1 VFLLPGD
8 RDVAVPARAGRGGLT
23 RRQALLGAGG
33 AAASVIVGGVV
44 TEALRAGG
52 GLQAIESFVS
62 DPLCRVGGFCSR
74 PGLRPPTVA
83 VTSTVGGSSGG
94 ADPGFLLLGPGPV
107 SLKGSEQYGPMIVDR
122 SGGLVWFRPLAPG
135 LEVTNFTT
143 AEYQGEPVLVW
154 WEGKVLP
161 SGYGRGEA
169 VLVDR
174 SYREVARVRAAAGR
188 SMDLHALSLTRAGT
202 ALFTCYPQIVPAD
215 LSSIGGSRDAHV
227 YESIIQEVD
236 IATGRL
242 VFEWRSLQHIAPDA
256 SHEPLGEPYD
266 YLHPNSIQQLPDGN
280 LLVSAR
286 HTWALYKLER
296 GTGKMI
302 WTLGG
307 KRTQFGI
314 GAGAEFAWQHD
325 AQLRTDQ
332 VLTVFD
338 NGSAGPLQTERQS
351 RGLVLRVD
359 EARRTVELR
368 NAYTSPEQ
376 LVAGAMGSVQAL
388 PSGNVL
394 VGWGT
399 TSHTSEFA
407 PDGTLRVDYALP
419 DGMYSY
425 RGLWHPW
432 AGVPDQHP
440 ALAGTHERQTGRT
453 LLYASWNGATA
464 VTGWLVH
471 TGSSRDSLRP
481 LGIAMS
487 RGFETAIS
495 LPSHVRFAAV
505 TPLSRHREQLRRS
518 DVLAL

>member
-1 VFLLPGD
+1 V
-8 RDVAVPARAGRGGLT
+8 
-23 RRQALLGAGG
+23 GG
-33 AAASVIVGGVV
+33 AAVEV
-44 TEALRAGG
+44 LRASG

-74 PGLRPPTVA
+74 PGLRPPTVM
-83 VTSTVGGSSGG
+83 VTATVGGSASGV
-94 ADPGFLLLGPGPV
+94 DPGFLLLGPGPV
-107 SLKGSEQYGPMIVDR
+107 SLRGSEQFGPMIVDR
-122 SGGLVWFRPLAPG
+122 TGGLVWFRPLAAG

-143 AEYQGEPVLVW
+143 AEYQGKPVLVW

-174 SYREVARVRAAAGR
+174 SYREVARVRAAGGR

-242 VFEWRSLQHIAPDA
+242 LFEWRSLQHIAPED

-280 LLVSAR
+280 LLVSGR

-296 GTGKMI
+296 GTGRVI

-307 KRTQFGI
+307 KRSRFSI
-314 GAGAEFAWQHD
+314 GADAGFAWQHD
-325 AQLRTDQ
+325 AQLRAGQ

-338 NGSAGPLQTERQS
+338 NGSAGPVQTERQS
-351 RGLVLRVD
+351 RGLVLQVD
-359 EARRTVELR
+359 EPRRTVELR
-368 NAYTSPEQ
+368 TAYTSPQ
-376 LVAGAMGSVQAL
+376 KLVAGAMGSVQAL

-407 PDGTLRVDYALP
+407 PDGALLLDYALP
-419 DGMYSY
+419 AGMYSY

-432 AGVPDQHP
+432 AGVPDQQP
-440 ALAGTHERQTGRT
+440 ALAGARERRTGRT

-464 VTGWLVH
+464 IAGWLVH
-471 TGSSRDSLRP
+471 TGPSRDSLRP
-481 LGIAMS
+481 LGLAIN

-495 LPSHVRFAAV
+495 LPSQVRFAAV
-505 TPLSRHREQLRRS
+505 TPVSRHGEQLRRS
-518 DVLAL
+518 DVLEL